1 MSNFTLKIVVLMAGY
16 GTRLR
21 PHTWSR
27 PKQLIRLADKLVLD
41 HLLDIFGT
49 IPDSS
54 TTEFV
59 FVIGYL
65 GNKIRDYMQSA
76 HPDLSVRYVEQSEM
90 RGQSHAVLL
99 ARQHLDCPLLVIYAD
114 TLIKTDF
121 SFIANET
128 ADAIAWVKSVPD
140 PRRFGVASLG
150 EDGWVT
156 HLIEKPKDK
165 DNNLVLVGC
174 YYFQNPHTLLDGI
187 EQQIQRNISLKN
199 EFYLADAINV
209 MLEHGLKMRTKSV
222 ETWLDAGTI
231 DDVLSTNR
239 YYLDHGHASSHDTLA
254 HNNSVIVSPSFIHPT
269 ARIENSIIGPYAAI
283 GANCTIQSSIIR
295 DSIIDDG
302 SMVSNAIMEHSLIG
316 CDVKIHDRPGILNL
330 GDQTELSL

>member
-121 SFIANET
+121 SFIAYET